1 MVISKEVRAAL
12 EKVIVDY
19 VSSKDKIRQLG
30 GRVGLDLGEFR
41 NKYEASHLITEKGKE
56 DNDLIS
62 IVLEY
67 SRKGLW
73 DKDYFNEARDVL
85 NGPLEK
91 TMKLTIDLDGK
102 LIQVVKYGVRKPISN
117 GNFKS
122 SFHIFLS
129 HSTKDLDAILDIKD
143 ELEKYGFLVF
153 VAHKDIKASAEWVD
167 EIEREL
173 QNCKI
178 FIAFLTQNFKES
190 YWCDQESGIAYL
202 NNLKIV
208 PINGDGKTNS
218 YGFLNKFQSK
228 PLLFKPKPRTI
239 EEEKKFKE
247 DVKRV
252 IVDPLL
258 SDDEILRLIRKSV
271 IEKLGFIK
279 SYNESDTIFPIIP
292 GFRPFSDDESKSII
306 LTASSNAQIY
316 GAARFNKGVREPLEM
331 IISSSSLTIQSL
343 AETKELHN
351 KINVRAE

>member
-12 EKVIVDY
+12 EKVIIDY
-19 VSSKDKIRQLG
+19 VNSKDKIRQLG
-30 GRVGLDLGEFR
+30 GRVGLDLGEVR
-41 NKYEASHLITEKGKE
+41 SKYEASRLIVEKGKE

-102 LIQVVKYGVRKPISN
+102 LIQVSKYGVRKPISN
-117 GNFKS
+117 GNLKS

-129 HSTKDLDAILDIKD
+129 HSTKDLNAILDIKN

-153 VAHKDIKASAEWVD
+153 VAHKDIMTSATWID

-190 YWCDQESGIAYL
+190 DWCDQESGIAYL

-228 PLLFKPKPRTI
+228 SLLFKPKPRTTG
-239 EEEKKFKE
+239 EENKFQE

-252 IVDPLL
+252 IVDILL
-258 SDDEILRLIRKSV
+258 RDDEILRLIKKSA
-271 IEKLGFIK
+271 IERLGSIK
-279 SYNESDTIFPIIP
+279 SYNESDSIFSKFF
-292 GFRPFSDDESKSII
+292 GLRPFSDDESKSII
-306 LTASSNAQIY
+306 LTANSNAQIY
-316 GAARFNKGVREPLEM
+316 GAALFNKGVKESLES

-343 AETKELHN
+343 AETKELLN
-351 KINVRAE
+351 KINARVE